1 MHPGVQSFIPAWVE
15 IFMSREE
22 RIEKM
27 YREKQERIARHT
39 ALKLAVE
46 VVTASEQSR
55 LSSPD
60 KNAGKVVEVAER
72 FYDWLRGERDG

>member
-1 MHPGVQSFIPAWVE
+1 MNK
-15 IFMSREE
+15 EE

-46 VVTASEQSR
+46 VVVSSEQSR
-55 LSSPD
+55 LSSPE
-60 KNAGKVVEVAER
+60 KNASKVVEVAER
-72 FYDWLRGERDG
+72 FLEWLRGER

>member
-1 MHPGVQSFIPAWVE
+1 
-15 IFMSREE
+15 MSREE

-27 YREKQERIARHT
+27 YREKERIARHT

-46 VVTASEQSR
+46 VVTVSEQSR

-60 KNAGKVVEVAER
+60 RNAGKVVEVAER

>member
-1 MHPGVQSFIPAWVE
+1 
-15 IFMSREE
+15 MSRDEKIE
-22 RIEKM
+22 RM

-60 KNAGKVVEVAER
+60 KNVSKVLEVADR
-72 FYDWLRGERDG
+72 FYGWLRRDRDE

>member
-1 MHPGVQSFIPAWVE
+1 
-15 IFMSREE
+15 MSRDE

-46 VVTASEQSR
+46 VVTASEQTR

-60 KNAGKVVEVAER
+60 KNASKVVEVAER
-72 FYDWLRGERDG
+72 FYEWLRRDRDE

>member
-1 MHPGVQSFIPAWVE
+1 
-15 IFMSREE
+15 MSKEE

-55 LSSPD
+55 LSTPD
-60 KNAGKVVEVAER
+60 KNASKVLELAER
-72 FYDWLRGERDG
+72 FYEWLRGR